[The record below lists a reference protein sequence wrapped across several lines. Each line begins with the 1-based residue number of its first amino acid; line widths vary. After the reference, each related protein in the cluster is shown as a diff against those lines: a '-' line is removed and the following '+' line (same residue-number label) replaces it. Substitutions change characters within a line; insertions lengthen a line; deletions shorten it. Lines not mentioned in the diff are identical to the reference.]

1 MLYKEYK
8 VRGNINSIYKT
19 ITLLADSADHMAGRH
34 TNNFTNEDGRSKIH
48 SDCIEGL
55 IRLTFS
61 RPMRVSMIIIYIYRC
76 ILFMLYIYIFLYIYG
91 NV

>member
-34 TNNFTNEDGRSKIH
+34 RNNFTNEDGRSKMH
-48 SDCIEGL
+48 
-55 IRLTFS
+55 
-61 RPMRVSMIIIYIYRC
+61 
-76 ILFMLYIYIFLYIYG
+76 
-91 NV
+91 